1 MDRDDE
7 QMKALLAEVGEQQ
20 GPPLGF
26 NADGI
31 ARRSRRIQFAR
42 WGAGVAGSLVVA
54 AVITLSVALAT
65 NRDVPPA
72 TPPPATITT
81 VDSPEATGLPT
92 TSATATET
100 PTTTTTTSAATTTDP
115 TTDGLAG
122 R

>member
-7 QMKALLAEVGEQQ
+7 QMRALLAEVGHQQ

-65 NRDVPPA
+65 NRSVPPA

-81 VDSPEATGLPT
+81 TDTPEATGTPT
-92 TSATATET
+92 SSATTTDT
-100 PTTTTTTSAATTTDP
+100 PTTTTTTTMATPTTT
-115 TTDGLAG
+115 T
-122 R
+122 

>member
-7 QMKALLAEVGEQQ
+7 QMRALLSEVGEQQ

-42 WGAGVAGSLVVA
+42 WGAGVAGSLVVT

-81 VDSPEATGLPT
+81 TDPPEATVSSTSSPT
-92 TSATATET
+92 TTET
-100 PTTTTTTSAATTTDP
+100 PTTTTTAMTTTTSEP
-115 TTDGLAG
+115 TTAGLAG